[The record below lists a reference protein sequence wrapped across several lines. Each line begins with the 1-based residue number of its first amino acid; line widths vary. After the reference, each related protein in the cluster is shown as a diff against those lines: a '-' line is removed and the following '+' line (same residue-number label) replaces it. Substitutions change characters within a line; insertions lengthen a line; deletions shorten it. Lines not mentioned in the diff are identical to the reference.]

1 MAVALA
7 APHFPPDNSG
17 DPRYDEEPEGGGGGA
32 QNVLANYDEVSWYRS
47 SFLCLNLL
55 LLG

>member
-17 DPRYDEEPEGGGGGA
+17 DPRYDEEPEGGGGGKICSP
-32 QNVLANYDEVSWYRS
+32 NITRFRDIEVIFYV
-47 SFLCLNLL
+47 
-55 LLG
+55 

>member
-17 DPRYDEEPEGGGGGA
+17 DPRYDEEPEGGGGGGA
-32 QNVLANYDEVSWYRS
+32 KFARQL
-47 SFLCLNLL
+47 
-55 LLG
+55 